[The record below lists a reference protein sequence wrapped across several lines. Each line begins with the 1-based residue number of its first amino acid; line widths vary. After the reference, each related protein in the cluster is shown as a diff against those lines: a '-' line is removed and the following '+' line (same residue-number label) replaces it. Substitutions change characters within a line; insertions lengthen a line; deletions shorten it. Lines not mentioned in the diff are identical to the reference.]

1 MTTELTL
8 RAFGEL
14 AALGELA
21 GHDGP
26 IALRGDPGRLVG
38 LAWPGATIEADAS
51 DPHAHLGQAGWRR
64 PDGRLELAFHQ
75 FRPLSRRPRLQWLH
89 DAIPAHFASNGA
101 DRVLRTQ
108 YLRRIVDTSDALLVD
123 SRHTARCAVEEL
135 GADPDRLTVITF
147 PVDRDLARL
156 VAARRAVL
164 RRTERLLFIGRF
176 ARHKNIERLL
186 EGFSRSDFAARG
198 GELHLVGGTPDEVT
212 QVRSTTRW
220 LPHRITIEGSVPRDR
235 VIDLLASSAGLI
247 QPSLEEG
254 FGLPVWEA
262 RTVGLPVIAAN
273 AGSLPE
279 LITDPRNLFDPF
291 DVDAIG
297 DAIDA
302 LMIRGSTAANEPPPD
317 GPDLL
322 AFGRI
327 VLGALQDLTVEI
339 AHATVDARRSAI
351 GSRS

>member
-14 AALGELA
+14 AALGELDV
-21 GHDGP
+21 HDGP
-26 IALRGDPGRLVG
+26 IALRGDPERLTP
-38 LAWPGATIEADAS
+38 LAWPGATIETDAS
-51 DPHAHLGQAGWRR
+51 DPHANLGQSGWRR

-89 DAIPAHFASNGA
+89 DAIPAHFASNA
-101 DRVLRTQ
+101 VDRRLRTQ

-147 PVDRDLARL
+147 PVDRELARL
-156 VAARRAVL
+156 VAARRAVM
-164 RRTERLLFIGRF
+164 RRMERLLFIGRF
-176 ARHKNIERLL
+176 ARHKNIERLVD
-186 EGFSRSDFAARG
+186 GFSRSDFAARG
-198 GELHLVGGTPDEVT
+198 GELHLVGGTPDEVA
-212 QVRSTTRW
+212 QLRSTIQWR
-220 LPHRITIEGSVPRDR
+220 PHRITVEGSVPRDR

-279 LITDPRNLFDPF
+279 LMTDPSNLFDPF
-291 DVDAIG
+291 DVDAI
-297 DAIDA
+297 AQSIDR
-302 LMIRGSTAANEPPPD
+302 LLGRRSYSPNEPPPD
-317 GPDLL
+317 GPDLHTFGHTVL
-322 AFGRI
+322 A
-327 VLGALQDLTVEI
+327 ALRTV
-339 AHATVDARRSAI
+339 VDTRS
-351 GSRS
+351 